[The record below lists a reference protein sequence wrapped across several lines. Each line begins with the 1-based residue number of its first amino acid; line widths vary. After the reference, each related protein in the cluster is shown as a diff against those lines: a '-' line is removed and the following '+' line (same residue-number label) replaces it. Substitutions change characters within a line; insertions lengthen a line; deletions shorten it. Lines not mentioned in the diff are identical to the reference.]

1 MTMRFM
7 KVLAGVVAVLAVS
20 AGVARAQD
28 YPNRPVRIVVPY
40 APGGVTDNSVRVLVD
55 KLSARLGQQVVVENR
70 PGAAGNLGTQQ
81 VAQAAPDGYT
91 LVLGFDGNFCIN
103 PHTYKSL
110 PFDPLKDFAPVTK
123 LGDATIVLV
132 AHPGVPARNLSEL
145 IALSKEKPGYLS
157 FGTAGTG
164 QTSHVVGE
172 LLKIQTGLDMVHVPY
187 KGGGPALVDVVGGQI
202 PLVMTYIA
210 GANQYI
216 KQGRVRAI
224 AVVGSKRDPSL
235 PDVPTFG
242 EQGAPVDATSWVG
255 ILAPAKTPRPIVE
268 RLQRDISAV
277 LQEDDIRQRYATLGI
292 VPVGNTPDQFAEQ
305 IRADSARWEPVVKK
319 AGIKVD

>member
-1 MTMRFM
+1 MGSS
-7 KVLAGVVAVLAVS
+7 KLLLAVLTAAALMGAAVT
-20 AGVARAQD
+20 RAQEF
-28 YPNRPVRIVVPY
+28 PNRPVRIVVPY

-55 KLSARLGQQVVVENR
+55 KLSTRLGQQVVVENR

-216 KQGRVRAI
+216 KQGRVRPI
-224 AVVGSKRDPSL
+224 GVVGSRRDPSM

-242 EQGAPVDATSWVG
+242 EQGANVDATSWVG
-255 ILAPAKTPRPIVE
+255 ILAPAKTPVAIVE
-268 RLQRDISAV
+268 RLQRDIAAV
-277 LQEDDIRQRYATLGI
+277 LQEDDIKQRYATLGI
-292 VPVGNTPDQFAEQ
+292 VPVGNTPDQFTAQ
-305 IRADSARWEPVVKK
+305 IRADYARWEPVVKK
-319 AGIKVD
+319 AGIKVE

>member
-1 MTMRFM
+1 MRVR
-7 KVLAGVVAVLAVS
+7 KVLALGLSMLMLAA
-20 AGVARAQD
+20 AGTARAQE

-70 PGAAGNLGTQQ
+70 PGAAGNLGTHQ
-81 VAQAAPDGYT
+81 VSQAAPDGYT

-132 AHPGVPARNLSEL
+132 AGTGVPANNLSEL
-145 IALSKEKPGYLS
+145 IKLSKDKPGYLS
-157 FGTAGTG
+157 FGSAGTG

-172 LLKIQTGLDMVHVPY
+172 LIKIQTGLDMVHVPY

-216 KQGRVRAI
+216 KQGRVKPI
-224 AVVGSKRDPSL
+224 GVVGSKRDPSL

-242 EQGAPVDATSWVG
+242 EQGANVDATSWVG

-268 RLQRDISAV
+268 RLQRDIAAV
-277 LQEDDIRQRYATLGI
+277 LKEDEIRQRYATLGI
-292 VPVGNTPDQFAEQ
+292 IPVGNTPDQFAEQ
-305 IRADSARWEPVVKK
+305 IRADYARWEPVVKK